1 MRNKLFVIGILL
13 CSNITHAQQR
23 IAGLNKDIHVTKVG
37 VKPYEMKNTSLKK
50 ATLSFMDCSKWYV
63 QTENC
68 EAALYRSNQEIV
80 ADEFS
85 GKIVYKTTAPKASVF
100 LGLTKP
106 MELNYIWDCLDVWT
120 FGDHW
125 LWGEPHYNTSM
136 QVYACFKGKDG
147 QEHEVNMVQ
156 QGYPDMAHKYWF
168 LNHIKLNKGKD
179 LYTHFLGFKLKG
191 QKTDTG
197 TQHTVFFNS
206 VYTISTNLL
215 LIYK

>member
-1 MRNKLFVIGILL
+1 MKYNIMRNKLFVIGILL

-120 FGDHW
+120 LETIGY
-125 LWGEPHYNTSM
+125 GE
-136 QVYACFKGKDG
+136 
-147 QEHEVNMVQ
+147 
-156 QGYPDMAHKYWF
+156 
-168 LNHIKLNKGKD
+168 NHITIHQCR
-179 LYTHFLGFKLKG
+179 YMHVLKE
-191 QKTDTG
+191 KTDK
-197 TQHTVFFNS
+197 NMK
-206 VYTISTNLL
+206 
-215 LIYK
+215 LIWCNRDILIWPINIGF

>member
-85 GKIVYKTTAPKASVF
+85 GKIVYKTTAPKAFCF
-100 LGLTKP
+100 LGAYQAYGI
-106 MELNYIWDCLDVWT
+106 ELHMGLFGCVDFWRPLVMGRTTLQYINAGICM
-120 FGDHW
+120 F
-125 LWGEPHYNTSM
+125 
-136 QVYACFKGKDG
+136 
-147 QEHEVNMVQ
+147 
-156 QGYPDMAHKYWF
+156 
-168 LNHIKLNKGKD
+168 
-179 LYTHFLGFKLKG
+179 
-191 QKTDTG
+191 
-197 TQHTVFFNS
+197 
-206 VYTISTNLL
+206 
-215 LIYK
+215 

>member
-85 GKIVYKTTAPKASVF
+85 GKVRLFIRQQHLKHLFSW
-100 LGLTKP
+100 GLP
-106 MELNYIWDCLDVWT
+106 S
-120 FGDHW
+120 
-125 LWGEPHYNTSM
+125 LWN
-136 QVYACFKGKDG
+136 
-147 QEHEVNMVQ
+147 
-156 QGYPDMAHKYWF
+156 
-168 LNHIKLNKGKD
+168 
-179 LYTHFLGFKLKG
+179 
-191 QKTDTG
+191 
-197 TQHTVFFNS
+197 
-206 VYTISTNLL
+206 
-215 LIYK
+215 

>member
-100 LGLTKP
+100 LGLT
-106 MELNYIWDCLDVWT
+106 
-120 FGDHW
+120 
-125 LWGEPHYNTSM
+125 
-136 QVYACFKGKDG
+136 
-147 QEHEVNMVQ
+147 
-156 QGYPDMAHKYWF
+156 
-168 LNHIKLNKGKD
+168 
-179 LYTHFLGFKLKG
+179 
-191 QKTDTG
+191 
-197 TQHTVFFNS
+197 
-206 VYTISTNLL
+206 
-215 LIYK
+215 